1 MTSSQSATLSPPPDV
16 DMRCPGWCG
25 GPALALPR
33 VQLDGVVLALV
44 PVMYYLATST
54 T

>member
-1 MTSSQSATLSPPPDV
+1 
-16 DMRCPGWCG
+16 MRCPGWCG
-25 GPALALPR
+25 GPALALTR

-44 PVMYYLATST
+44 PAVMMYYLATST